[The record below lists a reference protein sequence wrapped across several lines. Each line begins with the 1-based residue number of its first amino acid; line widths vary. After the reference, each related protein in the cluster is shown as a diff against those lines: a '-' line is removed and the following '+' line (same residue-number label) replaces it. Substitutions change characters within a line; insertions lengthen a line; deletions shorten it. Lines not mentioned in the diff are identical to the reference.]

1 MMMTFNELQ
10 TASLDQLTD
19 ELAAAGWD
27 STQADVYEARDA
39 VARLICEMRGL
50 TLHDYRSGDVIRPAT
65 DDEAG
70 ESINAG
76 DEGVITVDG
85 QRCYVA

>member
-1 MMMTFNELQ
+1 MMAYNEIRNA
-10 TASLDQLTD
+10 TLDQLTD

-27 STQADVYEARDA
+27 STQTELYEARDA
-39 VARLICEMRGL
+39 VARLICETQEL
-50 TLHDYRSGDVIRPAT
+50 DLHDYRTGDSIRKAT
-65 DDEAG
+65 ADEAG

-76 DEGVITVDG
+76 DEGVITVDC